1 MVNVDLL
8 IKGGLAL
15 TSVVS
20 LALGMV
26 QSDRTEKKNADQI
39 KNAVKSELANKQRH
53 RKLGS

>member
-15 TSVVS
+15 TSVAS

-26 QSDRTEKKNADQI
+26 QSDRTEKKNVDTI
-39 KNAVKSELANKQRH
+39 KSAVKDELAKKQRH